1 MLAQRFSVGNANT
14 KNYLRNK
21 VRGEAAIPKICHP
34 ERVIQLSHIVGLIVD
49 NMAFLRCA
57 GIV

>member
-1 MLAQRFSVGNANT
+1 
-14 KNYLRNK
+14 LRNK